1 MKQKLGKLLPYLGCI
16 AIFLVISITYFSS
29 AVFEDKVL
37 FQADTQQGIAINQE
51 KNIFLEQ
58 TGELT
63 RWTNSL
69 FGGMPTYQSAPSY
82 AINPIIKAIT
92 NIYSLFLTS
101 PASLIFIMMLGFFIL
116 LQTLRVRK
124 DLSVV
129 GAVMYAFSSYF
140 FILIEA
146 GHIWKFITLAYIP
159 PTIAGILL
167 AYRGKYLAGTA
178 LAALFAALQINGNHV
193 QMTYYFLFVIVAM
206 VVGIFID
213 KLKQKQLPQFFKAS
227 AMLALAAI
235 LAAGINISNLYHTY
249 EYSKQTMRGG
259 SELTKEGQQENKNGG
274 LDHGYITQWSYGKAE
289 TLTLLI
295 PNYVGGA
302 TGSLGQNETAA
313 AEAKPQ
319 FKQYFA
325 QFNQYWGDQ
334 PFTSGPVYI
343 GAFVLFLAILS
354 LFILK
359 GSFVWSLWVVTVLTI
374 MLSWGKNYMWL
385 TELFI
390 DYFPLYNKFRAVSS
404 LLVVAEFTLPL
415 LAILTLKKIIEQ
427 PTIIK
432 EKINGVY
439 VAIASTAGVTLVAA
453 LMPDLFSSFLSNQ
466 EASTYLKQASQQP
479 QLMELLNN
487 VIEGRKAIFS
497 ADAWRSF
504 GIIATSLV
512 ALLLFTSGKIKA
524 NLMVIVIG
532 IISLFDLWSVDKR
545 YINDSSFAPAKK
557 LENPFPMT
565 AADRE
570 ILKDKDPNYRVLNLT
585 TSTFNDAATSYYHK
599 SIGGYHA
606 AKLQRYQDIIDY
618 HLSQKMTPQVINML
632 NTKYVIQPDEKGQPQ
647 AVINPQ
653 AMGNAWFVDNINW
666 VDTPNEEIEAL
677 YTFDPATTA
686 IINKKFDK
694 TINAQTNLQKD
705 SLAQIKL
712 VEYKPNEIRYQSNNS
727 ADGLAVFSEIYYPGW
742 EATVDGKAVDIVQ
755 ADYIL
760 RAIEVPAGQHEIVL
774 TFKPQTVDT
783 TETISYICFAIMLII
798 AALAILQASGVI
810 ACKSCNKGAK
820 SKP

>member
-1 MKQKLGKLLPYLGCI
+1 MKQKLGKLLPYIGCI
-16 AIFLVISITYFSS
+16 AIFLVISIAYFSS

-58 TGELT
+58 TGETT

-69 FGGMPTYQSAPSY
+69 FGGMPTYQSSPSY
-82 AINPIIKAIT
+82 AINPIIKVIT
-92 NIYSLFLTS
+92 NIYSLFLSS

-129 GAVMYAFSSYF
+129 GAIMYAFSSYF

-167 AYRGKYLAGTA
+167 AYRGKYLAGAA

-193 QMTYYFLFVIVAM
+193 QMTYYFLFVIAALVI
-206 VVGIFID
+206 GIFID

-227 AMLALAAI
+227 SMLALAAV

-259 SELTKEGQQENKNGG
+259 SELVVEGEQAIENGG
-274 LDHGYITQWSYGKAE
+274 LDHSYITQWSYGKAE

-302 TGSLGQNETAA
+302 TGSLGQNEIAA

-359 GSFVWSLWVVTVLTI
+359 GTFVWSLWAVTVLTI

-439 VAIASTAGVTLVAA
+439 VAIASTAGVALVAA
-453 LMPDLFSSFLSNQ
+453 LMPSLFSSFLSDQ
-466 EASTYLKQASQQP
+466 EAASYLQQASQQP

-487 VIEGRKAIFS
+487 VKDARKAIFS
-497 ADAWRSF
+497 SDAWRSF
-504 GIIATSLV
+504 WIIASSLV
-512 ALLLFTSGKIKA
+512 ALFLFVSGKIKA
-524 NLMVIVIG
+524 NIMVIIIG
-532 IISLFDLWSVDKR
+532 VISLFDLWSVDKR
-545 YINDSSFAPAKK
+545 YINDSNFTQARK

-585 TSTFNDAATSYYHK
+585 TNTFNDAATSYYHK

-606 AKLQRYQDIIDY
+606 AKLQRYQDIINY
-618 HLSQKMTPQVINML
+618 HFGQKITPQVIDML

-653 AMGNAWFVDNINW
+653 AMGNAWFVDNITW
-666 VDTPNEEIEAL
+666 VDTPNQEIEAL

-686 IINKKFDK
+686 VINKKFDK
-694 TINAQTNLQKD
+694 TINAQTNLRKD

-742 EATVDGKAVDIVQ
+742 EATIDGKPVDIVQ

-810 ACKSCNKGAK
+810 TCKTCRKGA
-820 SKP
+820 

>member
-1 MKQKLGKLLPYLGCI
+1 MKQKLGKLLPYIGCI
-16 AIFLVISITYFSS
+16 AIFLVISITYFSP
-29 AVFEDKVL
+29 AVFGDMVL
-37 FQADTQQGIAINQE
+37 FQADTQQGTAINQE
-51 KNIFLEQ
+51 KNLFLEQ
-58 TGELT
+58 TGEMT
-63 RWTNSL
+63 RWTNSI
-69 FGGMPTYQSAPSY
+69 FGGMPTYQSSPSY
-82 AINPIIKAIT
+82 AINPIIKVIT
-92 NIYSLFLTS
+92 SIYSLFLTS
-101 PASLIFIMMLGFFIL
+101 PASLLFIMMLGFFIL
-116 LQTLRVRK
+116 LQTLKVRK

-129 GAVMYAFSSYF
+129 GAIMYAFSSYF

-167 AYRGKYLAGTA
+167 AYRGKYLAGAA

-193 QMTYYFLFVIVAM
+193 QMTYYFLFVIAALVI
-206 VVGIFID
+206 GIFID

-227 AMLALAAI
+227 AMLALAAV

-259 SELTKEGQQENKNGG
+259 SELVEEGAASNKNTG
-274 LDHGYITQWSYGKAE
+274 LDHNYITQWSYGKAE

-302 TGSLGQNETAA
+302 TGALGQNKTAA

-319 FKQYFA
+319 FQQYFA

-354 LFILK
+354 LFILR
-359 GSFVWSLWVVTVLTI
+359 GSFVWSLWIVTVLTI

-415 LAILTLKKIIEQ
+415 LAILSLKKIIEQ

-439 VAIASTAGVTLVAA
+439 VAIASTAGVTLMAA

-466 EASTYLKQASQQP
+466 EASTYLQQASQQP

-487 VIEGRKAIFS
+487 VMDGRKAIFT

-504 GIIATSLV
+504 WIIATSLV
-512 ALLLFTSGKIKA
+512 ALFLFTSGKIKA
-524 NLMVIVIG
+524 NIMVIVIG
-532 IISLFDLWSVDKR
+532 AISLFDLWSVDKR
-545 YINDSSFAPAKK
+545 YINDSSFSPAQK

-570 ILKDKDPNYRVLNLT
+570 ILKDKDPNYRVLNLST
-585 TSTFNDAATSYYHK
+585 NTFNDAATSYYHK

-606 AKLQRYQDIIDY
+606 AKLQRYQDIINY
-618 HLSQKMTPQVINML
+618 HLSQKITPQVINML
-632 NTKYVIQPDEKGQPQ
+632 NTKYIIQPDEQGQPKATLNTQ
-647 AVINPQ
+647 AL
-653 AMGNAWFVDNINW
+653 GNAWFVENIDW

-694 TINAQTNLQKD
+694 TINAQTNLRKD
-705 SLAQIKL
+705 SLAQINL
-712 VEYKPNEIRYQSNNS
+712 IEYKPNEIRYQSSNS
-727 ADGLAVFSEIYYPGW
+727 EDGLAVFSEIYYPGW
-742 EATVDGKAVDIVQ
+742 EASIDGKPVDIVQ

-774 TFKPQTVDT
+774 TFKPQSIDT
-783 TETISYICFAIMLII
+783 TETISYICFVIMLII
-798 AALAILQASGVI
+798 AVLAILQASGVI
-810 ACKSCNKGAK
+810 ACKSCNKGAE

>member
-1 MKQKLGKLLPYLGCI
+1 M
-16 AIFLVISITYFSS
+16 S
-29 AVFEDKVL
+29 
-37 FQADTQQGIAINQE
+37 
-51 KNIFLEQ
+51 
-58 TGELT
+58 
-63 RWTNSL
+63 
-69 FGGMPTYQSAPSY
+69 
-82 AINPIIKAIT
+82 
-92 NIYSLFLTS
+92 
-101 PASLIFIMMLGFFIL
+101 
-116 LQTLRVRK
+116 
-124 DLSVV
+124 
-129 GAVMYAFSSYF
+129 
-140 FILIEA
+140 
-146 GHIWKFITLAYIP
+146 
-159 PTIAGILL
+159 
-167 AYRGKYLAGTA
+167 
-178 LAALFAALQINGNHV
+178 
-193 QMTYYFLFVIVAM
+193 
-206 VVGIFID
+206 GIFID

-259 SELTKEGQQENKNGG
+259 SELVVEGEKAIENGG
-274 LDHGYITQWSYGKAE
+274 LDHSYITQWSYGKAE

-302 TGSLGQNETAA
+302 TGSLGQNETAV

-325 QFNQYWGDQ
+325 QFNLYWGDQ

-359 GSFVWSLWVVTVLTI
+359 GTFVWSLWAVTILTI

-415 LAILTLKKIIEQ
+415 LAILTLKKIIES

-439 VAIASTAGVTLVAA
+439 VAIASTAGVALVAA
-453 LMPDLFSSFLSNQ
+453 LMPSLFSSFLSEQ
-466 EASTYLKQASQQP
+466 EAASYLQQASQQP

-487 VIEGRKAIFS
+487 VIDGRKAILS

-504 GIIATSLV
+504 WIIASSLV
-512 ALLLFTSGKIKA
+512 ALFLFVSGKIKA
-524 NLMVIVIG
+524 NIMVIIIG
-532 IISLFDLWSVDKR
+532 VISLFDLWSVDKR
-545 YINDSSFAPAKK
+545 YINDSSFTAARK

-599 SIGGYHA
+599 SVGGYHA
-606 AKLQRYQDIIDY
+606 AKLQRYQDIINY
-618 HLSQKMTPQVINML
+618 HFGEKITPQVVNML

-647 AVINPQ
+647 AVLNPQ
-653 AMGNAWFVDNINW
+653 AMGNAWFVDNITW
-666 VDTPNEEIEAL
+666 VDTPNQEIEAL
-677 YTFDPATTA
+677 YTFNPATTA

-742 EATVDGKAVDIVQ
+742 TATIDGTPVDIVQ

-798 AALAILQASGVI
+798 AALAVLQASGVI
-810 ACKSCNKGAK
+810 TCKSCRKGA
-820 SKP
+820 